1 VVNAELADSFER
13 VADLMEILGEDRF
26 RVNSYRR
33 VARTIGDLTED
44 IAAIAREK
52 RLTDLPGIGKGTA
65 EKIEQYLASGKLAV
79 LEELQAK
86 VPPGLSTLLAI
97 PGLGPKKAALVWK
110 ELNVTSLDDLKRVI
124 ASGQMAT
131 LPGLGAQSVKKI
143 ADGIAF
149 LESSGQRVP
158 LGVALPLA
166 EAIAADVRK
175 LAGVKQVEIAG
186 SLRRG
191 QETIGDIDLLCRA
204 DDGAAV
210 ITAFTR
216 LPMVTQVLA
225 SGDTKGSITTTI
237 AGGQQVQIDLR
248 VVPDESFGAAW
259 QYFTGSKEHNIRL
272 REMAI
277 KRGWKLNEWGL
288 FDGDKP
294 LAGKSEADIYKR
306 FGLPLFPPELRQ
318 DRGEFD
324 LKEAP
329 ELIALDDIRGDLH
342 THTTASDGRATI
354 EEMAEAAKARGYEYI
369 CITDHSKSSV
379 IANGLTVERMEHHIV
394 AIRAADQRIKGIAI
408 LVGCECDILPDGTLD
423 YPDELLRQCDLVVA
437 SIHSAQSGGKRT
449 PTERT
454 LAAIE
459 NPCVTIIGHPSGRL
473 INRRK
478 AMDLDMGAIVAAAAK
493 SHTVLEINAS
503 WQRLD
508 LKDLHARQ
516 AIEAGVTLAIDT
528 DAHSIDQLDQM
539 RFGILTARRAGV
551 APKHV
556 LNTKPLKSLRSF
568 IAKKRAAG

>member
-1 VVNAELADSFER
+1 MVNAELADSFER

>member
-1 VVNAELADSFER
+1 MVNAELADSFER

-459 NPCVTIIGHPSGRL
+459 NPWVTIIGHPSGRL